1 MFKASYSIST
11 LCHLYNTLCQTI
23 ISLLT
28 RIRSQIVVFL
38 VISFIPQE
46 IKLKANQQLYLLTA
60 DTQIA
65 KGPTSVVSCLFAIQE
80 SRDWVLRT
88 QIIPASIYQ
97 YCQSW
102 PISDLNIIL
111 VVGSITTYY
120 GREQDDSSFEISY
133 VFKLATTMSE
143 VLGK

>member
-1 MFKASYSIST
+1 MSSM
-11 LCHLYNTLCQTI
+11 L
-23 ISLLT
+23 
-28 RIRSQIVVFL
+28 
-38 VISFIPQE
+38 QE
-46 IKLKANQQLYLLTA
+46 LKLKANQKLYLLTA
-60 DTQIA
+60 DIQIA
-65 KGPTSVVSCLFAIQE
+65 KGPTTIFLPLSYGIQE

-88 QIIPASIYQ
+88 QIIPAWIYQ

-111 VVGSITTYY
+111 VVGSITAYY
-120 GREQDDSSFEISY
+120 DIKQDDSSFEISY